1 MRNRGRCCRVC
12 CCPVRVRALS
22 GGLSGSGLR
31 PEGLLS
37 RQTPSKIRDG
47 IRPGQWAV
55 LVTVNGVP
63 QSRKLSEKHSQE
75 RTGSASAVG
84 FVATVAE
91 PFRSGKRVRARITAR
106 QAPFRKERGTP
117 CGSASLRGVD
127 RPRPAPVKALPLCS
141 ECLSLPQRGNPF
153 RTASSFLTKFR
164 SSILYR
170 CLAGQV

>member
-106 QAPFRKERGTP
+106 QAPFRKERGT
-117 CGSASLRGVD
+117 
-127 RPRPAPVKALPLCS
+127 LCS

>member
-106 QAPFRKERGTP
+106 QAPSRKERGTP
-117 CGSASLRGVD
+117 SAALRSGALTD
-127 RPRPAPVKALPLCS
+127 RARARKGPPAMFGMPLSAPAGANFSRRQCESREQLISTRP
-141 ECLSLPQRGNPF
+141 
-153 RTASSFLTKFR
+153 T
-164 SSILYR
+164 
-170 CLAGQV
+170 